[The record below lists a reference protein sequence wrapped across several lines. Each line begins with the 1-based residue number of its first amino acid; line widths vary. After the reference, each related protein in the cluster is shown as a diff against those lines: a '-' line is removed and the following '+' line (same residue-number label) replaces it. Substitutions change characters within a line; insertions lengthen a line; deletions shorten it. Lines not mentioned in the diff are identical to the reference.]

1 MIKKKKTIIA
11 SKQLKG
17 QKNIKIAIMVY
28 KVKSNKTNKD
38 IRYIE
43 KCMSTISRSFLDIK
57 SLILTTFF
65 RRPILL

>member
-1 MIKKKKTIIA
+1 MIKKKTIIA

-17 QKNIKIAIMVY
+17 QKNIKIVIMVY

>member
-1 MIKKKKTIIA
+1 MIKKTIIA

-17 QKNIKIAIMVY
+17 QKNIKIVIMVY

>member
-1 MIKKKKTIIA
+1 MIKKTIIA

-17 QKNIKIAIMVY
+17 QKNIKIVIMVY

-57 SLILTTFF
+57 CLILTTFF

>member
-1 MIKKKKTIIA
+1 MIKKKTIIA